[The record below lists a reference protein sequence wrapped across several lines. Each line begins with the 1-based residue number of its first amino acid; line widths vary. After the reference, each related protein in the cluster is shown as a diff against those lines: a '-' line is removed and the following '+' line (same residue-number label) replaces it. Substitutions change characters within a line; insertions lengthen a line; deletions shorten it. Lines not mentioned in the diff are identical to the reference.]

1 MPQQPRSRRQ
11 RSESIG
17 TNRTRPSRSQNRRH
31 TQGAFAAAPKGETMK
46 STFRGIRFVSATSL
60 LVSMLACSSSTSP
73 PLKKDAG
80 TPDGG
85 PNPSATGGK
94 PATGGATRTGGA
106 TGSGG
111 ATSAGGRSGSG
122 GATAID
128 GSSGTGGGSAAI

>member
-46 STFRGIRFVSATSL
+46 STFRGFRFVSATSL

-73 PLKKDAG
+73 PQKKDAG
-80 TPDGG
+80 TPDGEA
-85 PNPSATGGK
+85 NPSATGGK
-94 PATGGATRTGGA
+94 PGTGGA

-128 GSSGTGGGSAAI
+128 GGSGTGGSAHIDG